1 MMNKKIKILAITNT
15 PGAVAQI
22 RINSP
27 LSYLQSKG
35 YVDFETIYLS
45 KQEDNT
51 INYVPDIVILQ
62 RLNNLVYFNFINLL
76 KSKGSKIV
84 FELDDNLLELPKR
97 NPAYNLFS
105 NPTHKRAFLEYI
117 WLADHL
123 IVSTQNLKDY
133 YHDYNKSI
141 SVIPNQ
147 IDKNIF
153 CNDKISKT
161 NASCIR
167 IGFAGTTTHQ
177 EDFEQV
183 VPALQ
188 EIKSNYSKNIKLV
201 FIDMLPEEFVRDNT
215 IEYIP
220 GVNSL
225 HEFSRILQNAK
236 LDIGLAPLSYNKFN
250 MAKSDIKFLEYGLSG
265 IAGIYSNFGPYKHSI
280 EDAKTGLLVD
290 LENSNEWY
298 SKIEYLINNPLEIDK
313 IKQNAYNYVSENR
326 TIGDNYKN
334 WLNVFNELTN
344 NKLFKISKDS
354 NTENKY
360 DLKVLPADIQKKDK
374 LIKSHI
380 SIITLTYNQLE
391 YTQKFIESIFNYTED
406 FELIIV
412 DNNSTDGTRAYL
424 NKLKNKHS
432 NIKVILNG
440 ENYGF
445 PKAINQALNIA
456 NGKFIVLTNND
467 IIVTQNWL
475 DKLVSVAESDDN
487 IGIVGPIS
495 NFVSGVQLDQ
505 NAKYNSIEQMHK
517 YSDKVSQQNKGE
529 KKEFPRVAFL
539 CTLIKKEVIDKIGGL
554 DERFSPGNF
563 EDDDFCL
570 RAQLAGFKTVIAKDV
585 FIHHYGSVSFKA
597 KGENEYAKRL
607 ETNKNIFIQKWG
619 TDPEGI
625 WLRGENIKKREI
637 KFSINPDD
645 FIQSFERAL
654 INIEEEE
661 YDLAIINLKIALKC
675 FDASN
680 RKGYENITK
689 TELLN
694 LAGTISLSKNEI
706 DIAKNYFEEELTINP
721 NSSTACYGLGE
732 IFNRLGMFEN
742 AKTMYEWA
750 VANDINNLNAK
761 SRLVEVNTKLNL
773 PLEHNS
779 LMEEN
784 IKK

>member
-1 MMNKKIKILAITNT
+1 MNKKIKILAIANT

-27 LSYLQSKG
+27 LSYLQAKG
-35 YVDFETIYLS
+35 YVEFETIYLS

-62 RLNNLVYFNFINLL
+62 RLNNLVYYNFIQLL

-133 YHDYNKSI
+133 YYEYNKSI

-147 IDKNIF
+147 IDKDIF
-153 CNDKISKT
+153 NNNKINKT
-161 NASCIR
+161 NPSCIR
-167 IGFAGTTTHQ
+167 IGFAGTITHL

-188 EIKSNYSKNIKLV
+188 EIKSNYSKKIKLV
-201 FIDMLPEEFVRDNT
+201 FIDMLPDEFVRDST

-225 HEFSRILQNAK
+225 HEFSQILQKAK
-236 LDIGLAPLSYNKFN
+236 LDIGLAPLSHNIFN

-280 EDAKTGLLVD
+280 ENYKTGLLVD
-290 LENSNEWY
+290 FENSQEWY
-298 SKIEYLINNPLEIDK
+298 SKIEYLINNTSAIDN
-313 IKQNAYNYVSENR
+313 IKQNAYTYVSKNR

-344 NKLFKISKDS
+344 NKLFNITKDS
-354 NTENKY
+354 HNE
-360 DLKVLPADIQKKDK
+360 LKGLNNDIQKEDK

-391 YTQKFIESIFNYTED
+391 YTQKFIESIFKFTNN

-412 DNNSTDGTRAYL
+412 DNKSTDGTREYL

-432 NIKVILNG
+432 NIRIILND
-440 ENYGF
+440 ENLGF
-445 PKAINQALNIA
+445 PKAINQALIIA
-456 NGKFIVLTNND
+456 NGEFIVLSNND
-467 IIVTQNWL
+467 IIVTKNWL
-475 DKLVSVAESDDN
+475 DKLISVAKTDN
-487 IGIVGPIS
+487 KIGIVGPIS
-495 NFVSGVQLDQ
+495 NFVSGVQLDP

-517 YSDKVSQQNKGE
+517 YSDKISQQNKGE
-529 KKEFPRVAFL
+529 KEEFPRVAFL

-570 RAQLAGFKTVIAKDV
+570 RAQLAGYKTVIAKDV

-597 KGENEYAKRL
+597 NGENEYGKRL

-619 TDPEGI
+619 SDPEGI

-637 KFSINPDD
+637 KFSINSDK

-654 INIEEEE
+654 INIDEEE
-661 YDLAIINLKIALKC
+661 YDLAIRNLKIALKY
-675 FDASN
+675 FDDSN
-680 RKGYENITK
+680 KKGYENITK
-689 TELLN
+689 SELLN

-721 NSSTACYGLGE
+721 NSSTACFGLGE
-732 IFNRLGMFEN
+732 IFNRLEMFEN

-750 VANDINNLNAK
+750 VVNDINNLNAK
-761 SRLVEVNTKLNL
+761 LKLVEINTKLDL
-773 PLEHNS
+773 PVEHNS
-779 LMEEN
+779 LMQEN
-784 IKK
+784 IEK